1 MSRIYQKQQEAGV
14 EVHPIVQWIW
24 QQINERKLS
33 QQDVAAD
40 SDVDPS
46 TMRKWRDGLRSPR
59 LAELDAVVK
68 SLGYRLRVSMMEDRE

>member
-1 MSRIYQKQQEAGV
+1 MTRVYQEQKEASA

-24 QQINERKLS
+24 QQINARRLS
-33 QQDVAAD
+33 QQDIAEL

-68 SLGYRLRVSMMEDRE
+68 ALGYQLRVTMAEDKG